1 MEKQK
6 HEGTFWGRVDQ
17 IMASQHF
24 TFTTLANDLGI
35 GYRRI
40 IMQRHRSNLP
50 SLTDALLIARV
61 LGVSVEYLVT
71 GEHPDKDSNVIP
83 FRKFAD
89 IETDLLAID
98 KTCPDQI
105 RFVRSLIDVILNRPE
120 ANQSQ
125 TGKVLEFPVS
135 RKTHTGND

>member
-6 HEGTFWGRVDQ
+6 QEGTFWGRVDQ
-17 IMASQHF
+17 IMASQHL

-50 SLTDALLIARV
+50 SLTDALLIASV
-61 LGVSVEYLVT
+61 LGVRVEYLVT
-71 GEHPDKDSNVIP
+71 GEHPDNDSNVIP

-89 IETDLLAID
+89 IEADLLAME
-98 KTCPDQI
+98 KTQPDQI
-105 RFVRSLIDVILNRPE
+105 RHVRHLIDIILNRQND
-120 ANQSQ
+120 NQP
-125 TGKVLEFPVS
+125 KLDKILEFPSVS
-135 RKTHTGND
+135 KKHAGND